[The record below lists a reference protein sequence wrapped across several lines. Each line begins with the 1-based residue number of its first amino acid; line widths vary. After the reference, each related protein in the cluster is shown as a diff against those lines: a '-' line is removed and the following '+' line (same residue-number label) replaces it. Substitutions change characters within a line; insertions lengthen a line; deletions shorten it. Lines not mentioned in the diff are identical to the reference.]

1 MCADLP
7 LLCQCRV
14 PGLRCINPRLP
25 TVRTRRPE
33 AFAMRALTGSAIWVR
48 ISCEFSARAAVVE
61 EWVAAAAVV
70 PVVEE
75 WAAEAEELA
84 GAVVVPV
91 VEAQVVRPV
100 VVVARAAVERAVPAA
115 EPAAV
120 AEPPEVVVQPAAGI
134 RVDLIAILIST
145 T

>member
-1 MCADLP
+1 
-7 LLCQCRV
+7 
-14 PGLRCINPRLP
+14 
-25 TVRTRRPE
+25 
-33 AFAMRALTGSAIWVR
+33 MRALTGSAIWVR

-61 EWVAAAAVV
+61 ESVAAAVV

-120 AEPPEVVVQPAAGI
+120 AEPPEVVVQLAAGI
-134 RVDLIAILIST
+134 RVDLITILIST
-145 T
+145 TLTTSRG

>member
-48 ISCEFSARAAVVE
+48 ISCEVSARAAVVE
-61 EWVAAAAVV
+61 ESVAAAAAVV

-100 VVVARAAVERAVPAA
+100 VVVARAAVE
-115 EPAAV
+115 
-120 AEPPEVVVQPAAGI
+120 
-134 RVDLIAILIST
+134 
-145 T
+145 